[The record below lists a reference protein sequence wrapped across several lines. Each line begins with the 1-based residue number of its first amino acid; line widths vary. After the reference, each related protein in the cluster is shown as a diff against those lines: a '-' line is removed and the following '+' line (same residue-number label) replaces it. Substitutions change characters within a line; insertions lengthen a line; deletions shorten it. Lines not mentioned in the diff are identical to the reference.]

1 LASEEKTKGQTTKV
15 KFDKTN
21 KWSTKSESAK
31 GSLTVPQVTESAPSS
46 QKEER
51 AVLYGGNFLEGKTTN
66 VELDAI
72 FQRFLPS
79 GRTLECATLPT
90 LTEDI
95 VKCIRKRLLQRRR
108 VFFPLFAR
116 HHWIAGILRVNAR
129 GKEILELH
137 DSAPSPIVGKDVRK
151 KLRILWPQ
159 LKVYSVAG
167 PRQRPGSDDCGLFMA
182 AFFFGDYLRVGIV
195 SPDTIGARLRQL
207 LHQTKSCQMNRR
219 TFLPLMEGA
228 LLHKDAP
235 QLDGGGNKRER
246 GPEHNQVRTH
256 GHFSAKRKLD
266 EEFPLPPQDNV
277 TTTRN
282 ATATQSRL
290 DQGPPIGESTITA
303 EHTQSVEEQRIH
315 EALHVDP
322 DDETNTHHSGHG
334 HILAASALANVADGG
349 SRPLNRQ
356 NIGMWV
362 YRRNKA
368 RKPYPGDVQSA
379 LEIFGFHVSPL
390 GEARGNTNGKP
401 LFLVATTGQ
410 LPKTFSGCAF
420 KLGAFPVDMVVRK
433 RSFSSW
439 RLTSSHNEASI
450 GVYLPH
456 GSLVSRSEPAP
467 TLAEQSRMK
476 QTGTQREVPTPP
488 LTVSSPLVA
497 NTPTDMVSTSGP
509 APTST
514 STPPPSPPAR
524 RQRREVT
531 VRDEYERMLA
541 AVPEQRLNGQGGLG
555 WGQVHCPRSWHIYSH
570 KSPHISE
577 IAWKGITPAMRNYH
591 RRCLQKLKAMPHN
604 VLQMN
609 VASAVLETV
618 RREASAKGWNPAT
631 TLKEYSSMAGALR
644 DLPLYTTEKHGILL
658 TEFPEWKAA
667 QTTVKRMEREVDK
680 EEPHPIRL
688 EQYQAALRELR
699 TRRPTAALFLALMW
713 SLAARAGDVHG
724 LRPKD
729 VKLQTTLAADG
740 TVPLTVTQKF
750 GKGTKFRGTYYPASS
765 LPLEEATELRRVIAL
780 RHPTHRLFPDAD
792 ELRTLIRTA
801 LKRQNRQ
808 AALPS
813 VRRGAIQ
820 HLALVHQQDDQTIMR
835 LTGHQRVSTLHRY
848 IGHGH
853 QATQEDAAAQEGA
866 MLVHHPRRTS

>member
-1 LASEEKTKGQTTKV
+1 MASEEKNKGQTKA
-15 KFDKTN
+15 KGFDKTN
-21 KWSTKSESAK
+21 KRSTKSESTK
-31 GSLTVPQVTESAPSS
+31 GSSTFPQVTNSTRSTHKVE
-46 QKEER
+46 Q
-51 AVLYGGNFLEGKTTN
+51 VLLHGGDFLKGKTTN

-79 GRTLECATLPT
+79 GRTLACATLPT
-90 LTEDI
+90 MTEDM
-95 VKCIRKRLLQRRR
+95 VKGIRKSLLRKRRLY
-108 VFFPLFAR
+108 FPLFAR

-137 DSAPSPIVGKDVRK
+137 DSAPSPIVSKDVRK
-151 KLRILWPQ
+151 KLRIVWPQ
-159 LKVYSVAG
+159 LKIYSVAG

-207 LHQTKSCQMNRR
+207 FHRTKSCEMNRR
-219 TFLPLMEGA
+219 TFLPHMEGA
-228 LLHKDAP
+228 LLHRDPP

-246 GPEHNQVRTH
+246 EPEHNQVRTH

-266 EEFPLPPQDNV
+266 EDDPSPPHD
-277 TTTRN
+277 TDSSRHN

-290 DQGPPIGESTITA
+290 DSEPSTGESTTTA
-303 EHTQSVEEQRIH
+303 EHTHSEVDHRIH
-315 EALHVDP
+315 SALHLDP
-322 DDETNTHHSGHG
+322 EDEANTHHSGHG

-349 SRPLNRQ
+349 SRSLNRQ

-379 LEIFGFHVSPL
+379 LEIFGFSVSPL
-390 GEARGNTNGKP
+390 GVARKTMNGKP
-401 LFLVATTGQ
+401 LFLAASTGQ
-410 LPKTFSGCAF
+410 LPKTFSDSEF
-420 KLGAFPVDMVVRK
+420 KLGAFPVDMAVRN

-439 RLTSSHNEASI
+439 RLTTSHDQATI
-450 GVYLPH
+450 GVYLPC
-456 GSLVSRSEPAP
+456 GRLTSRSEPAP
-467 TLAEQSRMK
+467 PSVEQRRTE
-476 QTGTQREVPTPP
+476 QTGTQGRMPTPP
-488 LTVSSPLVA
+488 PTVSSPLVV
-497 NTPTDMVSTSGP
+497 NTPTDTVSTSVSAP
-509 APTST
+509 AS
-514 STPPPSPPAR
+514 SSLPPPSPPAR
-524 RQRREVT
+524 RQRGEVT

-541 AVPEQRLNGQGGLG
+541 AVPTHHLNGQGGLG
-555 WGQVHCPRSWHIYSH
+555 WGQVHCPRSWHIFSH
-570 KSPHISE
+570 KSPHIGE
-577 IAWKGITPAMRNYH
+577 IAWQGITTAMRNYH
-591 RRCLQKLKAMPHN
+591 RRCLEKLKAMPN
-604 VLQMN
+604 DVLQMN
-609 VASAVLETV
+609 VASAALETV
-618 RREASAKGWNPAT
+618 RREALAKGWSPST

-667 QTTVKRMEREVDK
+667 QTTVKRMEREMDK
-680 EEPHPIRL
+680 DEPQPIRL
-688 EQYQAALRELR
+688 EQYQAALQELR
-699 TRRPTAALFLALMW
+699 TQRPTAALFLALMW
-713 SLAARAGDVHG
+713 SMAARAGDVHG
-724 LRPKD
+724 LRPRD
-729 VKLQTTLAADG
+729 VSLQTTQAEDG

-750 GKGTKFRGTYYPASS
+750 GKGAKFGGTYYPASS
-765 LPLEEATELRRVIAL
+765 LPLEEATELRRLIAL
-780 RHPTHRLFPDAD
+780 RRPTERLFPDAD

-813 VRRGAIQ
+813 IRRGAIQ
-820 HLALVHQQDDQTIMR
+820 HLALIHQLDDRTIMR

-866 MLVHHPRRTS
+866 MLVHHPRQTS

>member
-1 LASEEKTKGQTTKV
+1 
-15 KFDKTN
+15 
-21 KWSTKSESAK
+21 
-31 GSLTVPQVTESAPSS
+31 
-46 QKEER
+46 
-51 AVLYGGNFLEGKTTN
+51 
-66 VELDAI
+66 
-72 FQRFLPS
+72 
-79 GRTLECATLPT
+79 
-90 LTEDI
+90 
-95 VKCIRKRLLQRRR
+95 
-108 VFFPLFAR
+108 
-116 HHWIAGILRVNAR
+116 
-129 GKEILELH
+129 
-137 DSAPSPIVGKDVRK
+137 
-151 KLRILWPQ
+151 
-159 LKVYSVAG
+159 
-167 PRQRPGSDDCGLFMA
+167 M
-182 AFFFGDYLRVGIV
+182 
-195 SPDTIGARLRQL
+195 
-207 LHQTKSCQMNRR
+207 
-219 TFLPLMEGA
+219 
-228 LLHKDAP
+228 
-235 QLDGGGNKRER
+235 
-246 GPEHNQVRTH
+246 
-256 GHFSAKRKLD
+256 
-266 EEFPLPPQDNV
+266 
-277 TTTRN
+277 
-282 ATATQSRL
+282 
-290 DQGPPIGESTITA
+290 
-303 EHTQSVEEQRIH
+303 
-315 EALHVDP
+315 
-322 DDETNTHHSGHG
+322 
-334 HILAASALANVADGG
+334 
-349 SRPLNRQ
+349 
-356 NIGMWV
+356 
-362 YRRNKA
+362 
-368 RKPYPGDVQSA
+368 
-379 LEIFGFHVSPL
+379 
-390 GEARGNTNGKP
+390 
-401 LFLVATTGQ
+401 
-410 LPKTFSGCAF
+410 
-420 KLGAFPVDMVVRK
+420 
-433 RSFSSW
+433 
-439 RLTSSHNEASI
+439 
-450 GVYLPH
+450 
-456 GSLVSRSEPAP
+456 
-467 TLAEQSRMK
+467 
-476 QTGTQREVPTPP
+476 
-488 LTVSSPLVA
+488 
-497 NTPTDMVSTSGP
+497 
-509 APTST
+509 
-514 STPPPSPPAR
+514 
-524 RQRREVT
+524 
-531 VRDEYERMLA
+531 RDEYERMLA